1 MSDFQAIKEEVRA
14 RTDIV
19 EIVGMYTTLK
29 KAGKDWVGLCPFHA
43 DKRVG
48 SFRVNQLTQSYRCW
62 SCGAKG
68 DIFEVIQ
75 KQMNMD
81 FLEALEYLAKRAGIA
96 FERDKGNPQQISE
109 RKQGRDLNRLALDY
123 FQHCLARS
131 SEARDYVVRRKLL
144 KSTQERWDI
153 GYAPADWEGLTYF
166 LQRKHA
172 DMALAAKI
180 GLVKN
185 REQGGMFDTYR
196 NRLMFPIHDLNG
208 DVIGFGG
215 RTLDTNKDIPKYIN
229 SSASL
234 LFDKSKIL
242 YGLYF
247 ARERLRSTVPPVF
260 VEGYLDVVTSHQAG
274 FTQCIATLGTAMTED
289 HALMLSKYS
298 SRVLLCYDA
307 DGPGLN
313 AAMKG
318 ATVWENLGIN
328 DAEVRLVSLPD
339 GDDPDSILKD
349 RENGAALFQAALD
362 NAVPRVDFEIALA
375 LKRHDIR
382 TEQGRADALAE
393 VIPILASVHQSTLRD
408 RYAQKH
414 AYLSPMHNYDLGRA
428 INSILADV
436 ETYET
441 QKKRAESP
449 RDRGYPLTQGLNGG
463 ALQEQ
468 PPPPTY
474 QRPGPNQWGKIEN
487 RTDGRTDGRGEQDRK
502 RESGNAQWPNTREVI
517 RRGDGNQGGGS
528 GSGNY
533 TGSGSGNFN
542 GRGWGRKRNGPIGDP
557 TPPSLERPALSGVEK
572 AERQLLRALFTAE
585 WRVYILSNVTAELFV
600 TRHGNRLYE
609 IIARTPAGLDGSID
623 PLPILRI
630 AQNAD
635 SGEISTSQVPGG
647 EGNHLVPAV
656 NRVQEASFQA
666 PLEDNS
672 EQELEEDPL
681 KDDLVSDPLEHDPLE
696 HDPLEQD
703 PLADDAGY
711 DPQAYLEDN
720 WHDFARGGKIKQEEE
735 APTVNRQ
742 ASRER
747 GGAVNDTHAHPEPEF
762 FQFIQEIL
770 EDSTFIASNDR
781 LNEAVVKDCI
791 TRLRRHRDEREVRAQ
806 SASLHDLDRLSPE
819 EQRAAMNQLLEKM
832 RALRGSPPGKEAT

>member
-1 MSDFQAIKEEVRA
+1 MSDFQEIKEEVRA

-48 SFRVNQLTQSYRCW
+48 SFKVNQLTQSYRCW

-81 FLEALEYLAKRAGIA
+81 FLEALEYLAKRAGVA
-96 FERDKGNPQQISE
+96 FERTNGNPEQISE
-109 RKQGRDLNRLALDY
+109 RKQGRELNRLALDY

-131 SEARDYVVRRKLL
+131 SEAREYAARRKLL
-144 KSTQERWDI
+144 KSTQEQWDI

-166 LQRKHA
+166 LQRKRA

-185 REQGGMFDTYR
+185 REQGGMYDTYR
-196 NRLMFPIHDLNG
+196 NRLIFPIHDLNG
-208 DVIGFGG
+208 DVIAFGG
-215 RTLDTNKDIPKYIN
+215 RTLDTNKDVPKYIN
-229 SSASL
+229 SPASL
-234 LFDKSKIL
+234 LYDKSSTI

-247 ARERLRSTVPPVF
+247 ARERLSNTVPPVF
-260 VEGYLDVVTSHQAG
+260 VEGYVDVVTAHQAG
-274 FTQCIATLGTAMTED
+274 FTQCVAILGTSMTEQ
-289 HALMLSKYS
+289 HANLLSKYS
-298 SRVLLCYDA
+298 TRVLLCYDS

-313 AAMKG
+313 AALKG
-318 ATVWENLGIN
+318 ATIWENLGIN

-375 LKRHDIR
+375 LKRHDLR
-382 TEQGRADALAE
+382 TEQGRAAALAE
-393 VIPILASVHQSTLRD
+393 FIPILATVQQSTLRD

-414 AYLSPMHNYDLGRA
+414 AYLSPMHNYDLARA

-436 ETYET
+436 ETYVR
-441 QKKRAESP
+441 QKEKAESS
-449 RDRGYPLTQGLNGG
+449 RHRGYPLTQGINGG
-463 ALQEQ
+463 PLQEQ

-474 QRPGPNQWGKIEN
+474 QRPGPNQWGKIDN
-487 RTDGRTDGRGEQDRK
+487 RTDRRTDGRGEQDRT
-502 RESGNAQWPNTREVI
+502 RDSGGGQWPNTREVI
-517 RRGDGNQGGGS
+517 RRGDGNQNGGS
-528 GSGNY
+528 GAGGYAKSNPGNYNGGNGSGN
-533 TGSGSGNFN
+533 GNFN
-542 GRGWGRKRNGPIGDP
+542 GRGWAKKRTGPIGDP
-557 TPPSLERPALSGVEK
+557 TPPSLARPVLSGVEK

-585 WRVYILSNVTAELFV
+585 WRVYILSSVTADLFV
-600 TRHGNRLYE
+600 TRHGGHLYE
-609 IIARTPAGLDGSID
+609 IIARTPASSDGSID

-630 AQNAD
+630 AQNED
-635 SGEISTSQVPGG
+635 SGVISTAQVFGA
-647 EGNHLVPAV
+647 ERSFAVPAA
-656 NRVQEASFQA
+656 NRVQEVSFQA
-666 PLEDNS
+666 SPEQDSLEQD
-672 EQELEEDPL
+672 LEEDPL
-681 KDDLVSDPLEHDPLE
+681 KDDL
-696 HDPLEQD
+696 LEQD
-703 PLADDAGY
+703 PLADDPGY

-720 WHDFARGGKIKQEEE
+720 WHDFARGGKIEEEEE
-735 APTVNRQ
+735 ALTANRQ

-747 GGAVNDTHAHPEPEF
+747 GDAVNDTYAHPAPEF